1 MLSLPFKPGSF
12 FKKGVLVAGG
22 NFQSAKKK
30 TEKTGPR
37 K

>member
-12 FKKGVLVAGG
+12 LRDGVLVAGG
-22 NFQSAKKK
+22 NYQSGKKK